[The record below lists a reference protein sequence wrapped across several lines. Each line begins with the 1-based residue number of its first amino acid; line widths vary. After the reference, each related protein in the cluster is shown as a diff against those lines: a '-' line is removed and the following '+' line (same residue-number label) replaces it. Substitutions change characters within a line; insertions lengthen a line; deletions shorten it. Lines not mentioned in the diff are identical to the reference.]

1 MKVAR
6 LAFSLLVL
14 VITPV
19 AAFGQAG
26 ETPLALNPMALA
38 HKDYE
43 FRGYL
48 TIEDDMDFFGVYR
61 RGVGNGIDFGL
72 RAGYSKL
79 TLTGSGG
86 GLHIGGDVRYQMPWG
101 ADSPL
106 KYALVAGLQQT
117 WGNDLNLL
125 SVPFGVT
132 LGADVGNDDRPVV
145 VYGTPLL
152 VIDRYSTTG
161 ASSTELEF
169 NLELGGE
176 VNITSEW
183 IFSGVLTIA
192 TNDNDNIELG
202 LGIIYR
208 R

>member
-1 MKVAR
+1 MKAAR
-6 LAFSLLVL
+6 LAFSLMVL
-14 VITPV
+14 FITPV
-19 AAFGQAG
+19 TAFGQAG
-26 ETPLALNPMALA
+26 ETPLTLSPMALA
-38 HKDYE
+38 HNDYE

-72 RAGYSKL
+72 RAGYSQFAN
-79 TLTGSGG
+79 G

-101 ADSPL
+101 ASSAL
-106 KYALVAGLQQT
+106 KYAIVGGLQLT
-117 WGNDLNLL
+117 FADADLL

-132 LGADVGNDDRPVV
+132 LGADVGSDERPVV

-152 VIDRYSTTG
+152 VIDRYSG
-161 ASSTELEF
+161 FGSSQTELEF

-192 TNDNDNIELG
+192 TNSNDSVELG
-202 LGIIYR
+202 LGVIYR

>member
-14 VITPV
+14 L
-19 AAFGQAG
+19 AAPTAVLAQSG
-26 ETPLALNPMALA
+26 ETPLAVSPMALA
-38 HKDYE
+38 SNDYE

-61 RGVGNGIDFGL
+61 RGVGNSIDFGL
-72 RAGYSKL
+72 RAGYSNFAN
-79 TLTGSGG
+79 GG
-86 GLHIGGDVRYQMPWG
+86 FHIGGDVRYQMPWG
-101 ADSPL
+101 ASSPL
-106 KYALVAGLQQT
+106 KYAIVGGLQLT
-117 WGNDLNLL
+117 FADADLL
-125 SVPFGVT
+125 SVPFGVS
-132 LGADVGNDDRPVV
+132 LGADVGSDERPVV
-145 VYGTPLL
+145 VYGAPLL
-152 VIDRYSTTG
+152 VIDRYSG
-161 ASSTELEF
+161 FGDSQTELEF

-176 VNITSEW
+176 VNITSQW

-192 TNDNDNIELG
+192 TNSNDSVELG

>member
-1 MKVAR
+1 MKVVR

-26 ETPLALNPMALA
+26 ETPLTVSPMALA
-38 HKDYE
+38 HNDYE

-61 RGVGNGIDFGL
+61 RGVGGSIDFGL
-72 RAGYSKL
+72 RAGFSQFAN
-79 TLTGSGG
+79 G

-101 ADSPL
+101 ANSPL
-106 KYALVAGLQQT
+106 QYAIVGGLQLT
-117 WGNDLNLL
+117 FADVDLL

-132 LGADVGNDDRPVV
+132 LGADVGSDDRPVV

-152 VIDRYSTTG
+152 VIDRYSG
-161 ASSTELEF
+161 FGDSSTELEF

-176 VNITSEW
+176 VNITSQW

-192 TNDNDNIELG
+192 TNDNDNVELG

>member
-26 ETPLALNPMALA
+26 ETPLALSPMALA
-38 HKDYE
+38 HNDYE
-43 FRGYL
+43 FRGYF

-61 RGVGNGIDFGL
+61 RGVGGSLDFGL
-72 RAGYSKL
+72 RAGYSQFD
-79 TLTGSGG
+79 GG
-86 GLHIGGDVRYQMPWG
+86 GLHIGGDMRYQMPWG
-101 ADSPL
+101 ASSPL
-106 KYALVAGLQQT
+106 QYAIVGGLQFT
-117 WGNDLNLL
+117 WGDNVNLL

-132 LGADVGNDDRPVV
+132 LGADVGSDDRPVF
-145 VYGTPLL
+145 VYGTPLF
-152 VIDRYSTTG
+152 VIDRYSG
-161 ASSTELEF
+161 FGDSSTELEF

-176 VNITSEW
+176 VNITREW

-192 TNDNDNIELG
+192 TNDNDSVELG

>member
-6 LAFSLLVL
+6 LALSLLVL
-14 VITPV
+14 LVTP
-19 AAFGQAG
+19 AAVFAQMG
-26 ETPLALNPMALA
+26 ETPLALSPMALA
-38 HKDYE
+38 NKDYE

-61 RGVGNGIDFGL
+61 RGVGGSFDFGL
-72 RAGYSKL
+72 RAGYS
-79 TLTGSGG
+79 SFANG
-86 GLHIGGDVRYQMPWG
+86 GLHIGGDGRYQLPWG
-101 ADSPL
+101 ASSPL
-106 KYALVAGLQQT
+106 KYSIVAGLQFT
-117 WGNDLNLL
+117 FADADLI
-125 SVPFGVT
+125 SIPFGVT
-132 LGADVGNDDRPVV
+132 LGADVGSDERPVV

-152 VIDRYSTTG
+152 VIDRYSG
-161 ASSTELEF
+161 FGDSQTELEF

-192 TNDNDNIELG
+192 TNSNDSVELG